1 MKRDNPYTTGEKA
14 LVRKEAEAVIMAAKS
29 YEDKLLVLIGF
40 TLGPRRDDLVAIE
53 IQNVDTKGGTLSY
66 HEKKKGGRI
75 KTVPMSDRLIHE
87 LELYLSAHTTE
98 GQRYLFPPR
107 QETSVKKK
115 KDPATKEVIGKE
127 RVICQHMSSKTA
139 YNIFN
144 TLCKSVG
151 VKTPIPIHAMR
162 STCIK
167 LKQEEGWTIE
177 QVAALIGDTVE
188 TVQEHY
194 TTPSAGQLAQLMKE
208 KGGI

>member
-1 MKRDNPYTTGEKA
+1 MTKNNKPFERQSYTTGEKA
-14 LVRKEAEAVIMAAKS
+14 LTRKQAESVLMAADS
-29 YEDKLLVLIGF
+29 YEEKLLILIGL
-40 TLGPRRDDLVAIE
+40 TLGLRRDDLVALE
-53 IQNVDTKGGTLSY
+53 IQNIDVKSGVLSY

-75 KTVPMSDRLIHE
+75 KTVPLSDRLAHE
-87 LELYLSAHTTE
+87 LELYLKTHTKSD
-98 GQRYLFPPR
+98 QKYLFPPR
-107 QETSVKKK
+107 QETHNC
-115 KDPATKEVIGKE
+115 G
-127 RVICQHMSSKTA
+127 HLSSKTA

-144 TLCKSVG
+144 DLCEKVNIP
-151 VKTPIPIHAMR
+151 TPIPIHAMR

-194 TTPSAGQLAQLMKE
+194 STPSAGQLSQLMKE